1 MNLIEQVLLVESR
14 MGDAKK
20 KFGNLNMYDW
30 QFLNILDPSDNHKYL
45 MWLARQ
51 YDKGVSPA
59 AFEDGTDIEQEQFE
73 SDIKAPLVHFH
84 RYPEKYK
91 ERDINQ
97 YKSVK
102 DLSKAFQQ
110 AQLKVSKKELKRTG
124 AKKVYDDDN
133 SLVVVPT
140 THEASCFYGAG
151 TKWCTAADSD
161 THFKSYSRKGALM
174 YILNKDLPETDPLYK
189 IALYKT
195 YGGGKETYYDAT
207 DLAISN
213 IKAKLPPEVE
223 RTIEVTYNVMKDSWL
238 EARKGHNFGDPRV
251 AALVEVLGI
260 TDAEQA
266 DEIMEEEHTHYGMP
280 TFTYDGEEYAVG
292 TDEEAD
298 QANYEYVENLID
310 DIGFEGFNHNIDWY
324 IDGESVAADWKSSVE
339 EWVYDEPSSYLDED
353 DKQYYDQ
360 DIFDNLTEKQE
371 QLTEYEERVKE
382 LYDKDS
388 TTWARD
394 EKEIEQL
401 EGEAEDVEIEIADLE
416 SDLEESRDW
425 SDEQKDDYV
434 ETYLQEI
441 KDDPVNYL
449 KDMGYGDEEL
459 RRYVDTEAFI
469 QGVVDEGYRGE
480 NLAGYDGEEGE
491 TDVEGVQYYIYR
503 TN

>member
-1 MNLIEQVLLVESR
+1 MNIIEEVLLIESR
-14 MGDAKK
+14 MSDAKK
-20 KFGNLNMYDW
+20 KFGNLNMHDW
-30 QFLNILDPSDNHKYL
+30 QFLDRLDPSDNHKYL
-45 MWLARQ
+45 MWLSRE
-51 YDKGVSPA
+51 YDKDA
-59 AFEDGTDIEQEQFE
+59 AKGTDTKQEKFE
-73 SDIKAPLVHFH
+73 NDVKQVLWHFH
-84 RYPEKYK
+84 RYPEKYQ

-97 YKSVK
+97 YKSMK
-102 DLSKAFQQ
+102 DLYKSFHE
-110 AQLKVSKKELKRTG
+110 AQLKISKKEQKKSG

-223 RTIEVTYNVMKDSWL
+223 RTIEVTYNVMKEAWL

-251 AALVEVLGI
+251 EALINAMGL
-260 TDAEQA
+260 TDEDEF
-266 DEIMEEEHTHYGMP
+266 DEIMEEEHTHYGIP
-280 TFTYDGEEYAVG
+280 TFQYGDEEYAVA
-292 TDEEAD
+292 TDAEAD

-310 DIGFEGFNHNIDWY
+310 DIGFEGFNHSVDWY
-324 IDGESVAADWKSSVE
+324 IDGDDVARDWEDAVT
-339 EWVYDEPSSYLDED
+339 EWVYDSPESYLDED
-353 DKQYYDQ
+353 DKQYFDQ
-360 DIFDNLTEKQE
+360 DIFDNLAEKQE

-388 TTWARD
+388 SSWARD

-401 EGEAEDVEIEIADLE
+401 EEEAEEVEIEIADLE
-416 SDLEESRDW
+416 TDLEDSRDW

-434 ETYLQEI
+434 ETYLDEI
-441 KDDPVNYL
+441 REDPVNYL
-449 KDMGYGDEEL
+449 KDMGYGNEEL
-459 RRYVDTEAFI
+459 EKYIDREGFI

-480 NLAGYDGEEGE
+480 NLAQYDGEELE
-491 TDVEGVQYYIYR
+491 EDVNGTWYYIYR
-503 TN
+503 ID

>member
-1 MNLIEQVLLVESR
+1 MNIIEQVLLVESR

-20 KFGNLNMYDW
+20 KFGNLSMYDW
-30 QFLNILDPSDNHKYL
+30 QFLDILDPSDNHKYL
-45 MWLARQ
+45 MWLARE
-51 YDKGVSPA
+51 YDKGIGMRGKWGDRS
-59 AFEDGTDIEQEQFE
+59 EQEQF
-73 SDIKAPLVHFH
+73 DTDTRAPLAHFH
-84 RYPEKYK
+84 RYPEKYE
-91 ERDINQ
+91 ERDINR
-97 YKSVK
+97 YKSIK

-110 AQLKVSKKELKRTG
+110 SQLKVSKKELKRTG

-151 TKWCTAADSD
+151 TKWCTATDSD

-238 EARKGHNFGDPRV
+238 EARKGHNFGDSRV
-251 AALVEVLGI
+251 EALAKFIGI

-298 QANYEYVENLID
+298 HANYEYIESLID
-310 DIGFEGFNHNIDWY
+310 DLGFEGFSQNIDWY
-324 IDGESVAADWKSSVE
+324 VDGDKVAEDFRSSVE
-339 EWVYDEPSSYLDED
+339 EWVYDHPESYLDED
-353 DKQYYDQ
+353 NKQYYDQ
-360 DIFDNLTEKQE
+360 DIFDNLAEKQE

-425 SDEQKDDYV
+425 SDEQKDDYI
-434 ETYLQEI
+434 EIYLEEI
-441 KDDPVNYL
+441 KQDPVNYL
-449 KDMGYGDEEL
+449 KDLGYGNEEL
-459 RRYVDTEAFI
+459 VRYVDTEEFI
-469 QGVVDEGYRGE
+469 QGAVNAGYRGE
-480 NLAGYDGEEGE
+480 NLASYDGEEGE
-491 TDVEGVQYYIYR
+491 SEVEGTWYYIYR
-503 TN
+503 IN